1 MKNYLNQMFS
11 IEFFT
16 SLLLL
21 NQLER
26 KHLENIWSRRERNE
40 GKCNKK
46 SEKSMGRTSESTG
59 VVLCSNST
67 FVVHV
72 GRGGG
77 EWPTM
82 DSIHK

>member
-1 MKNYLNQMFS
+1 
-11 IEFFT
+11 
-16 SLLLL
+16 
-21 NQLER
+21 
-26 KHLENIWSRRERNE
+26 
-40 GKCNKK
+40 
-46 SEKSMGRTSESTG
+46 MGRTSESTG